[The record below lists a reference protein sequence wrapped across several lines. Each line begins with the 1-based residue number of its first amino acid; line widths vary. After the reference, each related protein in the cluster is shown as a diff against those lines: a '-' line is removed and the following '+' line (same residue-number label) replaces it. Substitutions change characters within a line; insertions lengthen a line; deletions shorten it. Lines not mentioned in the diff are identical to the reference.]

1 MYQLIS
7 KEAEIAKYIAQIISI
22 RKSYHESALNLLT
35 SMEGELATDLSKIL
49 SKFCTKISFDF
60 FIENNIQRPVYG
72 ELLEEHLRVNNRKI
86 AYPLEVCVCTLLVL
100 GMDEEGLFRVAGG
113 KKNCFGQLSY

>member
-35 SMEGELATDLSKIL
+35 SMEGELASDLSKIL
-49 SKFCTKISFDF
+49 SVKLAHKCL
-60 FIENNIQRPVYG
+60 Q
-72 ELLEEHLRVNNRKI
+72 
-86 AYPLEVCVCTLLVL
+86 
-100 GMDEEGLFRVAGG
+100 
-113 KKNCFGQLSY
+113 